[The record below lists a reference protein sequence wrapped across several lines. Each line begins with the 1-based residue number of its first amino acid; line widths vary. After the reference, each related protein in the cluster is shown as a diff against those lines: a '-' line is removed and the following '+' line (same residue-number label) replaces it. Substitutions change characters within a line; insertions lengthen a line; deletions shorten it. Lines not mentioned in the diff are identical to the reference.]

1 MTVKEFSEQF
11 DTMLDSHKLR
21 NEYGFDE
28 NLFVT
33 KLDEYEKSVY
43 LTKAQNSLVTGL
55 YTGRG
60 EIPFSYEQTEELRR
74 YLSSLNKTV
83 TVENGTSLGDQGLSE
98 TSKKFIIGDDV
109 LYITQE
115 QCQIDSEGGCEN
127 NTWIAVS
134 PIKRI
139 EYNTI
144 KNNPFKNN
152 KVWRVDN
159 EIGEVELISKH
170 SIKKYQVSYVRK
182 PAPIILEDL
191 DYLTI
196 EGVST
201 QSECELH
208 SALHFFILELA
219 VINALR
225 YMSSDF
231 PQQED
236 TQEEEE

>member
-115 QCQIDSEGGCEN
+115 QCQIDSEGGCED
-127 NTWIAVS
+127 NT
-134 PIKRI
+134 
-139 EYNTI
+139 
-144 KNNPFKNN
+144 
-152 KVWRVDN
+152 
-159 EIGEVELISKH
+159 
-170 SIKKYQVSYVRK
+170 
-182 PAPIILEDL
+182 
-191 DYLTI
+191 
-196 EGVST
+196 
-201 QSECELH
+201 
-208 SALHFFILELA
+208 
-219 VINALR
+219 
-225 YMSSDF
+225 
-231 PQQED
+231 
-236 TQEEEE
+236 